1 MDYLI
6 CHAIICFAEGV
17 TAWLYA
23 EHLFYRKNP
32 IGKIL
37 LQFLLGYGIL
47 FGILQLDIPV
57 FNAVCFF
64 TGNVLLFRL
73 NYVTSRNGV
82 ILHCAFL
89 SAAMSVTEIISVLL
103 TMPLGHK
110 FNAYTYDFSV
120 MVAVAVISKL
130 LYLTVSLLGAR
141 CFASSKATPELP
153 HLMPLF
159 YMFPLL
165 SVVLCV
171 IIVYIGTSG
180 QMAESTRLMMVI
192 NTLVLLVSNVI
203 VLILYNHLQKTNAEQ
218 LALQLSLQRE
228 EADTTYYQA
237 LQAQSENQRILI
249 HDIKNHLHT
258 IESLAKSGNC
268 SAIADYLAKLEET
281 LAPAQQVRLCS
292 DPILNMILLRTR
304 EDCEEKHIQFHCDIR
319 ENCLSFMDAP
329 SITTFY
335 GNLLSNAVEAA
346 ECSVERIVELSVTH
360 NPEQAIVLVT
370 MENSCDIAPIPDTHG
385 RFRTNKPGIHGM
397 GLKSIQRVVDKY
409 HGVSSMYYDA
419 ENKQFHH
426 IVQFPL
432 P

>member
-1 MDYLI
+1 MEFLI
-6 CHAIICFAEGV
+6 CHAAVCLAEGA
-17 TAWLYA
+17 TTWLYA
-23 EHLFYRKNP
+23 EHLFYRKSP
-32 IGKIL
+32 IRRIL
-37 LQFLLGYGIL
+37 LQFFLLYGIL
-47 FGILQLDIPV
+47 FGILQLDTPV
-57 FNAVCFF
+57 LNAACFF

-73 NYVTSRNGV
+73 NYVTSRNGA
-82 ILHCAFL
+82 ILHSAFL
-89 SAAMSVTEIISVLL
+89 SAAMSVTEVASVLL
-103 TMPLGHK
+103 IMAWGHN
-110 FNAYTYDFSV
+110 FDAYIRDISI

-130 LYLTVSLLGAR
+130 LYLAVSLLGAR
-141 CFASSKATPELP
+141 CFFSKTTGVSPCLT
-153 HLMPLF
+153 PLF
-159 YMFPLL
+159 YVFPLL

-171 IIVYIGTSG
+171 IIAYIGVSG

-268 SAIADYLAKLEET
+268 SAIADYLEKLEET
-281 LAPAQQVRLCS
+281 LAPAQQIRLCS
-292 DPILNMILLRTR
+292 DPILNMILLQTR
-304 EDCEEKHIQFHCDIR
+304 EDCEEKHIQFHCDVR

-346 ECSVERIVELSVTH
+346 ERSAERMVELSVTH